1 MVFWK
6 GFRARSAVDAAQRLA
21 GSRPRPLPVSRM
33 ELGDFTPE
41 LDVYLGLVAY
51 LQLSLFEA
59 LGRASAM
66 APSTRAKAL
75 TGVVATSTLE
85 RHTALVAE
93 IERLDKDPADVM
105 QPHVTLIDDFQRRTG
120 GGDWH
125 EAMLAT
131 YVAAGLLN
139 DVFLRLAEGL
149 SPDNRD
155 RVVAALERGGDSD
168 EKSIVA
174 ELSLGIG
181 ADPKL
186 ASRLALWGR
195 RLVGDTLLVARAA
208 IAASHESAD
217 DERLE
222 PVFTE
227 LIAAHTR
234 RMDALGLTA

>member
-1 MVFWK
+1 VVSWR
-6 GFRARSAVDAAQRLA
+6 GFRARRAAPKN
-21 GSRPRPLPVSRM
+21 SRPRPQSRPLVVSRV
-33 ELGDFTPE
+33 ELGDFTPD
-41 LDVYLGLVAY
+41 LDVYLGQAAY
-51 LQLSLFEA
+51 LQLALFES
-59 LGRASAM
+59 LGRASSI

-75 TGVVATSTLE
+75 TALIAASTLD
-85 RHTALVAE
+85 RHEALLREIDRADGDAAE
-93 IERLDKDPADVM
+93 LM
-105 QPHVTLIDDFQRRTG
+105 QPHRSVIDDFQHRTG
-120 GGDWH
+120 GGDWY
-125 EAMLAT
+125 ETILAT

-139 DVFLRLAEGL
+139 DVFSRLAAGL
-149 SPDNRD
+149 PGDSRE
-155 RVVAALERGGDSD
+155 RAVHALEIGSTSD
-168 EKSIVA
+168 ESAIVA
-174 ELSLGIG
+174 ELSLAIS

-208 IAASHESAD
+208 ISASHESAD

>member
-1 MVFWK
+1 MSWK
-6 GFRARSAVDAAQRLA
+6 GFRFGRSSTA
-21 GSRPRPLPVSRM
+21 GQRPRPAPRPIPVSRV
-33 ELGDFTPE
+33 ELGDFTPD

-51 LQLSLFEA
+51 FQLALFES
-59 LGRASAM
+59 LGHASSL
-66 APSTRAKAL
+66 APSTRTKAL
-75 TGVVATSTLE
+75 TGVIAASTLE
-85 RHTALVAE
+85 RHKAMLAL
-93 IERLDKDPADVM
+93 IERADKDASDVM
-105 QPHVTLIDDFQRRTG
+105 QPHAELIDDFQRRTAG
-120 GGDWH
+120 RDWH

-131 YVAAGLLN
+131 YVAAGLLD
-139 DVFLRLAEGL
+139 DVFVRLADGL
-149 SPDNRD
+149 PGDYRD
-155 RVVAALERGGDSD
+155 RVVAGLEVDAESD
-168 EKSIVA
+168 ETAIVA

-181 ADPKL
+181 ADPRL

-208 IAASHESAD
+208 IAASHQSAD

>member
-1 MVFWK
+1 MISWR
-6 GFRARSAVDAAQRLA
+6 GFRDRRAAQNARPRA
-21 GSRPRPLPVSRM
+21 ASRPLVVSRV
-33 ELGDFTPE
+33 ELGDFTPD
-41 LDVYLGLVAY
+41 LDVYLGLAAY
-51 LQLSLFEA
+51 LQLALFES
-59 LGRASAM
+59 LGRASSI

-75 TGVVATSTLE
+75 TGLVATSTLE
-85 RHTALVAE
+85 RHKALLVE
-93 IERLDKDPADVM
+93 IERAGKDASDVM
-105 QPHVTLIDDFQRRTG
+105 QPHTDVIDDFQQRTG

-125 EAMLAT
+125 ESMLAT
-131 YVAAGLLN
+131 FVAAGLLN
-139 DVFLRLAEGL
+139 DVFSRLAAGL
-149 SPDNRD
+149 PADYRE
-155 RVVAALERGGDSD
+155 RVVAALEWNASSD
-168 EKSIVA
+168 EAEIVA
-174 ELSLGIG
+174 ELSLAIG

-208 IAASHESAD
+208 ISASHESAD